1 MIKQKNTSNDIYYFI
16 IDICN
21 FLWCT
26 TASIAR
32 LSLKTRR
39 KVVSFIQQLKKLK
52 PFNKGNNFV
61 KWSPKNS
68 IKILLREIKTFLR
81 SLKILWLIISL
92 RKRLLRILWG
102 NSKLM
107 LLKPWDNI
115 RKTASQLRDQ
125 KRVLKYQRKN

>member
-21 FLWCT
+21 FHWCT

-32 LSLKTRR
+32 LSLKTLR

-61 KWSPKNS
+61 KWSLKNS

>member
-1 MIKQKNTSNDIYYFI
+1 MIKQNNTSNDIYYFI

-21 FLWCT
+21 FHWCT

-32 LSLKTRR
+32 LSLKTLR

-61 KWSPKNS
+61 KWSLKNS

-107 LLKPWDNI
+107 LLKPWGNI